1 MNDANSTLSRRA
13 GNSVRQNGAIHA
25 VDLANPGDLTLEV
38 YRRVAWERAGVRL
51 APAAQARMAETR
63 AGFEALLENQPDL
76 FIYGVTSGYG
86 HRAKQRL
93 SAAERAAQ
101 AARPGYPAM
110 AAFGEVCPD
119 RVARG
124 IVLARLGTLVSGH
137 AAVRPELADA
147 VAAMLAG
154 GPMPA
159 VPLDGQ
165 QSPGEILATSAL
177 FSGLAARFGTKE
189 KEMLALLNGAPV
201 AAALIAD
208 AALAARRRIDL
219 AFEVA
224 ALAADAIGVP
234 HEHFHP
240 VFEQHW
246 GDPHETEALVR
257 LRALLDGGADRR
269 RAYQA
274 PVSARILPRMLGRL
288 LRVTAAAETAAQ
300 TSLQAVTDNPIYLP
314 SAECDD
320 PADHPW
326 GRVLSNGGFHNAIA
340 WPALDDLAAAW
351 ADQCQIAERQTM
363 GLLDPRIADLP
374 DQRDL
379 QDDKPYLGCFGFAH
393 AGFAEQARHHAQR
406 TFLPASAAGG
416 FGQNDVAVPT
426 ARAWDKERKAARCL
440 VSALAMTAV
449 AAVATARRQRQ
460 QAPQAL
466 QELTKLI
473 ERHFDFEGEEGGYT
487 EALLGLTDAFER
499 RIYEDPS

>member
-1 MNDANSTLSRRA
+1 M
-13 GNSVRQNGAIHA
+13 
-25 VDLANPGDLTLEV
+25 DLAEPKDLTLEV
-38 YRRVAWERAGVRL
+38 YRAVAWDGEGVRL
-51 APAAQARMAETR
+51 APSAQDRMAETR

-93 SAAERAAQ
+93 STAERAAQ
-101 AARPGYPAM
+101 ASRPGYPAM
-110 AAFGEVCPD
+110 AAFGEVFPN

-124 IVLARLGTLVSGH
+124 MVLARLGTLISGYS
-137 AAVRPELADA
+137 AVRPELAEA
-147 VAAMLAG
+147 VAAMLGSA
-154 GPMPA
+154 PMPP

-189 KEMLALLNGAPV
+189 KEMLALINGAPV

-208 AALAARRRIDL
+208 AALAARGRVDL

-224 ALAADAIGVP
+224 ALAADALGIP
-234 HEHFHP
+234 HEHFDP

-246 GDPHETEALVR
+246 GDPCEANALTR
-257 LRALLDGGADRR
+257 LRALLDGGGVGR

-288 LRVTAAAETAAQ
+288 MRVAAAAETAAE

-314 SAECDD
+314 AAECDD
-320 PADHPW
+320 PAHHPW
-326 GRVLSNGGFHNAIA
+326 GRVLSNGGFHNALA

-363 GLLDPRIADLP
+363 GLLDPRIADRP
-374 DQRDL
+374 GQRDL

-426 ARAWDKERKAARCL
+426 ARAWDKERKSARCL

-449 AAVATARRQRQ
+449 AAVAALRRQHQ
-460 QAPQAL
+460 QAPPAL
-466 QELTKLI
+466 RALTALV
-473 ERHFDFEGEEGGYT
+473 ERRFDFEEEEGGYT
-487 EALLGLTDAFER
+487 KPLQGLAEDFEQ
-499 RIYEDPS
+499 RIYGAST